1 MSAVMLATPRL
12 ELCYPEPEDF
22 TDLYPVLA
30 DPVVMDMAFG
40 GHAMTHEAAQTF
52 FEEEFDWPRRGRKLC
67 VLREKASGRVI
78 GLAGLKACSSLA
90 AEDYELGFVL
100 SRDCWGKGYATEIG
114 RAQLEYGFA
123 TLGCARILGLVSPDN
138 AASRHALMKIGLAYH
153 STVMTVE
160 RGARQIFLRLRD

>member
-30 DPVVMDMAFG
+30 DPVVMGMAFG
-40 GHAMTHEAAQTF
+40 GHAMIREAARTF
-52 FEEEFDWPRRGRKLC
+52 FEEEFDWSRSGRKLC

-114 RAQLEYGFA
+114 RAQLEYAFA
-123 TLGCARILGLVSPDN
+123 TLGCTRILGLVSPDN

-153 STVMTVE
+153 STVMTAE
-160 RGARQIFLRLRD
+160 RGARQIFLRPRD